1 MKHKSLPL
9 QTNRG
14 EEAPPARLSEKLD
27 WFALLFL
34 TFVVAGVIVLSIAG
48 GANVGAQESGDLLTR
63 AKQVFGAPLPQ
74 VISSE
79 TNPITPAKVKLGKA
93 LFYETRVSLDGTVS
107 CARCHPFDLYAT
119 DGLKKS
125 IGVQC
130 RVNPRNAPSI
140 LNAAG
145 EISAHWIGNRKD
157 VEDQAAQALLGPASF
172 ATTSVE
178 SVLIEIGGYLPLF
191 QEAFPGDKSPISAE
205 NFGKAIGAFERT
217 LVTPSPFDD
226 FLKGNEK
233 ALTEGQTQGLTTFIE
248 VGCMT
253 CHSGTYVGG
262 QMYQKFGV
270 LEPYWTYTRSDT
282 IDEGRYEVT
291 KQESDKYFFKVPM
304 LRNVE
309 KTPPYFHDGS
319 VSSLVDAV
327 WIMGKIQLGKDL
339 TKQEKEGILSFLASL
354 TGAIPE
360 DALKL
365 PILPTND

>member
-1 MKHKSLPL
+1 MKPESLSF
-9 QTNRG
+9 QTHSG
-14 EEAPPARLSEKLD
+14 EEAPHAKLFEKMD

-34 TFVVAGVIVLSIAG
+34 TFIIAGVIVLSIAT
-48 GANVGAQESGDLLTR
+48 GANVGAQESGDLLAR
-63 AKQVFGAPLPQ
+63 AKQIFGSPLPQ

-79 TNPITPAKVKLGKA
+79 TNPITPAKVKLGKV

-107 CARCHPFDLYAT
+107 CARCHPFDLYAA

-125 IGVQC
+125 IGIQC
-130 RVNPRNAPSI
+130 KVNPRNAPSI

-145 EISAHWIGNRKD
+145 EISEHWVGNRKD
-157 VEDQAAQALLGPASF
+157 VEDQATEALLGPASF
-172 ATTSVE
+172 AMTSAE

-191 QEAFPGDKSPISAE
+191 QEAFPGDKNPISAE

-233 ALTEGQTQGLTTFIE
+233 ALTEGQTQGLKTFIE
-248 VGCMT
+248 AGCMT

-270 LEPYWTYTRSDT
+270 LEPYWTYTKSDT
-282 IDEGRYEVT
+282 IDQGRYEVT
-291 KQESDKYFFKVPM
+291 KQESDRYSFKVPI

-339 TKQEKEGILSFLASL
+339 TKQEKEDIVSFLASL
-354 TGAIPE
+354 TGVIP
-360 DALKL
+360 
-365 PILPTND
+365 